1 MTRSSAR
8 RTMLAGLGVA
18 VAAGL
23 AVVVALT
30 PSRAA
35 PPAAPAPGIPVQV
48 AKAAVAD
55 VPVMLANIGAVQ
67 ADHSV
72 VVRARVDGTLEQV
85 LFHEGQDV
93 AKGQLLAVI
102 DPRPYAAV
110 LAQAAAKQAS
120 DQAMLA
126 SAKKDL
132 TRFSNLARDKF
143 GTVQSVDQ
151 QTGTVG
157 QLTAT
162 IEGDAATMAAAR
174 LNLEFTE
181 IRAPLA
187 GRVGFRQVDA
197 GNLIHATDA
206 QGIVTINQIHPIAV
220 MFSLPQDDLPVVQA
234 AMQAAAGG
242 PSLPVR
248 ATTSDG
254 KILLGQGRLLTIDN
268 TVDAT
273 TGNFKLKATFAN
285 AHDKLWP
292 GEFVHAQMQVGLL
305 KGAVTVPSAA
315 VQRGPDGLYVYV
327 VGSDQRAS
335 RRTVKVRQD
344 NGREAVI
351 ANGIAAGES
360 VVVNGQSRLQQGSLV
375 EAGA

>member
-1 MTRSSAR
+1 MTRSFAR
-8 RTMLAGLGVA
+8 RTMLTGLGVA

-35 PPAAPAPGIPVQV
+35 PPAAAAPGIPVQV
-48 AKAAVAD
+48 AKAAVAN

-120 DQAMLA
+120 DEAMLA

-162 IEGDAATMAAAR
+162 IDGDAATMAAAR

-268 TVDAT
+268 AVDAT

-292 GEFVHAQMQVGLL
+292 GQFVHVQMQVGLL

>member
-1 MTRSSAR
+1 
-8 RTMLAGLGVA
+8 MLTGLGVA
-18 VAAGL
+18 IAAGL

-30 PSRAA
+30 PGRAA

-48 AKAAVAD
+48 AKAAVAN

-85 LFHEGQDV
+85 LFHVGQDV
-93 AKGQLLAVI
+93 TKGQLLAVI

-292 GEFVHAQMQVGLL
+292 GQFVHVQMQVGLL

-335 RRTVKVRQD
+335 RRTVNVRQD

>member
-1 MTRSSAR
+1 MTRSFAR
-8 RTMLAGLGVA
+8 RTMLTGLGVA

-35 PPAAPAPGIPVQV
+35 PPAAAAPGIPVQV
-48 AKAAVAD
+48 AKAAVAN

-120 DQAMLA
+120 DEAMLA

-162 IEGDAATMAAAR
+162 IDGDAATMAAAR

-292 GEFVHAQMQVGLL
+292 GQFVHVQMQVGLL